1 MERVNLTGEG
11 SDTLNICPVA
21 HTSKMDSLILDRK
34 YISDFI
40 AGVLLTTMFRKHAF
54 NQVKQSINLLSATKG
69 GGL

>member
-54 NQVKQSINLLSATKG
+54 NQS
-69 GGL
+69 